1 LPIDL
6 IGSALS
12 FWRTA
17 VVGETVR
24 KKLRIIAT
32 IAFWVA
38 AVVGWWT
45 VIEDG
50 PTVMNTLPAACV
62 TLAGVIWLV
71 MLASPKDNLR

>member
-1 LPIDL
+1 MPIIL
-6 IGSALS
+6 VRSVLKP
-12 FWRTA
+12 REVA
-17 VVGETVR
+17 VVREPVR

-38 AVVGWWT
+38 AVAGWWT

-50 PTVMNTLPAACV
+50 PRVMNTLPAACV

-71 MLASPKDNLR
+71 MVVSPKDNLR